1 MLIVRRAGKAIRVLG
16 GSTSFALRG
25 LYIQAN
31 NVLLFDD
38 ENVAGKCAGVFD
50 AYRTAPATLRKHPL
64 SPQCWE
70 VRDQPGSKVSLC
82 FAPHAD
88 GALSLNPIAT
98 SIGQTSSSVLYS
110 IVFLSQINGKVRD
123 AQDRR
128 GACHPGVA
136 PIRSLP
142 LSRQCRPA
150 LRAARLAPGQTA
162 GCGENPWFDACHRP
176 GHVKARD
183 RELFVK

>member
-16 GSTSFALRG
+16 GSTSLALRG

-38 ENVAGKCAGVFD
+38 ENVAGKCAEVFD
-50 AYRTAPATLRKHPL
+50 AYWTAPATLRKHPL

-98 SIGQTSSSVLYS
+98 SIAQASSSVLYS

-128 GACHPGVA
+128 GACHRGVA
-136 PIRSLP
+136 PTRSLP

-183 RELFVK
+183 RNCS